1 MPLSVM
7 QVVGNSVIGGAE
19 HFEELHKTQRR
30 LRAELKPGTGPRI
43 GTVSQRK
50 SGQKTDE

>member
-7 QVVGNSVIGGAE
+7 QVVESSVIGGAE
-19 HFEELHKTQRR
+19 HFEELQEIQRR
-30 LRAELKPGTGPRI
+30 LRAELKLGTGSRI